1 MEEKGKSAIKDLLT
15 NNIFGVSAYLTLLN
29 SLLNAC
35 EAKVKGEASEVKKWS
50 SGHVYFSLKDKKDGS
65 VLNCVIWNYDY
76 RICGLELKDGMEII
90 AMGMPDIYKPNGRL
104 SFKAKTIRLVGEGDL
119 KKQYEELKRKLESE
133 GIFSDERKR
142 EIPQFPKTIGVI
154 TSKQGAVI
162 HDFLNNLGR
171 YGFRIKMID
180 SRVEGEEAIK
190 DLLSA
195 VKAMRGQAVDVL
207 VVMRGGGS
215 LESFL
220 AFNNEALVREIA
232 DFPAPVLA
240 ALGHDK
246 DVPLLALAADKMV
259 STPTAAANLLGQGWQ
274 TFHYEI
280 KEQQNIILNN
290 FTDCLVSGKNQIR
303 NLFWAIE
310 SNFQE
315 SLKVYTALEYKIKQV
330 LPKILE
336 NKLAEFNQKIN
347 LAESII
353 NHNNPERNLKLGYS
367 LARVNGKLIR
377 QVKDIKLAQ
386 EIDLQISDG
395 KIKSK
400 VTKIEPARRNPVK

>member
-1 MEEKGKSAIKDLLT
+1 MEQKGKSAIKDLLA

-29 SLLNAC
+29 GLLNSC
-35 EAKVKGEASEVKKWS
+35 EAKIKGEASEVKQWS

-76 RICGLELKDGMEII
+76 RLCGLELKDGMEII
-90 AMGMPDIYKPNGRL
+90 ASGLPDIYKPNGRL

-119 KKQYEELKRKLESE
+119 KKQYEELKKKLESE
-133 GIFSDERKR
+133 GIFSEERKK

-171 YGFRIKMID
+171 YGFKIKMID

-190 DLLSA
+190 DLLNA
-195 VKAMRGQAVDVL
+195 VKTMRRQAIDVL
-207 VVMRGGGS
+207 VIMRGGGS

-220 AFNNEALVREIA
+220 AFNNEVLVREIA
-232 DFPAPVLA
+232 DYSVPVIA

-280 KEQQNIILNN
+280 KEQQNIIFNS
-290 FTDCLVSGKNQIR
+290 FADCLINKKSKIR
-303 NLFWAIE
+303 NMFWAIE
-310 SNFQE
+310 SNFHQ
-315 SLKVYTALEYKIKQV
+315 SLKIYTALEYTIRHI

-336 NKLAEFNQKIN
+336 NKLADFRQKIN
-347 LAESII
+347 LAENII
-353 NHNNPERNLKLGYS
+353 KHNNPERNLKLGYS
-367 LARVNGKLIR
+367 LARHNGKLIR
-377 QVKDIKLAQ
+377 KIEDVKIAQ
-386 EIDLQISDG
+386 EMELQVSDG

-400 VTKIEPARRNPVK
+400 VTRITNN